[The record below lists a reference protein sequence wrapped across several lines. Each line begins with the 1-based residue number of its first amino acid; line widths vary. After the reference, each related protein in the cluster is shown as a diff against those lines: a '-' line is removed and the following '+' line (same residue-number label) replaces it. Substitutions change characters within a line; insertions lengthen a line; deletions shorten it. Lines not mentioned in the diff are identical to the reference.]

1 MTAPRPDSE
10 ALAARAQELQ
20 PWLAQGARLGGLL
33 IALSLIQAAV
43 AARSA
48 LSAGANALPFLVALL
63 LAAAATPPTL
73 HLWRA
78 HRALTPA
85 GPGEESARIAE
96 SLRHQAR
103 FWSYADALSF
113 AVAGTLTVALTLA
126 LTLMIGLW
134 IRS

>member
-1 MTAPRPDSE
+1 MTPPRPDSQ
-10 ALAARAQELQ
+10 ALAARSQELQ
-20 PWLAQGARLGGLL
+20 PWLAQGASLGGLL
-33 IALSLIQAAV
+33 IALSLLLAAV
-43 AARSA
+43 AARDA
-48 LSAGANALPFLVALL
+48 LSAGANPLPVLLALL

-103 FWSYADALSF
+103 FWNYADALSF

-134 IRS
+134 LRF